1 MIVNGKEF
9 NVDDLVNEQKN
20 VFLKKRSNGL
30 LLSDEDIDIL
40 KRNGLN
46 YLDYSNIKSL
56 LFAIEEILNEDSD
69 IVDLEE
75 LSLRLGEYNYYN
87 YTNK

>member
-69 IVDLEE
+69 LVDLEE

>member
-46 YLDYSNIKSL
+46 YLDYSNIKFL